1 MLLADH
7 ERSFAHR
14 ILHTLYRSENI
25 SSSYSLTSRGITI
38 RRRQHFAEVQTGFR
52 ENSQSLKSCL
62 ITHESERRG
71 WKAKSQFMPTMAIC
85 GSTKLRSLF
94 GRRDDIKYR
103 RRIGNSREEI
113 VNFLL
118 ALISEA
124 NHLELLR
131 QPTNHFQPS
140 VPDRRQFQYISRD
153 YKHSE
158 GLINFALSHRPYPWA
173 SY

>member
-1 MLLADH
+1 MHSHAY
-7 ERSFAHR
+7 R
-14 ILHTLYRSENI
+14 ILHTLYRLENI
-25 SSSYSLTSRGITI
+25 SGSYGPTSRGIAI
-38 RRRQHFAEVQTGFR
+38 GRQQHFAEIQTGFR
-52 ENSQSLKSCL
+52 EYSQSLKSL
-62 ITHESERRG
+62 PNYTRIRTTRVKGEITTHADNDDLWVYEITIVNSNR
-71 WKAKSQFMPTMAIC
+71 C
-85 GSTKLRSLF
+85 
-94 GRRDDIKYR
+94 DDIKYR

-118 ALISEA
+118 VLISEA

-131 QPTNHFQPS
+131 RPTNHFQ
-140 VPDRRQFQYISRD
+140 PDRRQFQYISRD